1 MKTYGKDRVKLL
13 TGLLGCQK
21 KCVWFRCLK
30 IVHFDTNAES
40 LVMFTRIPFEMTRA
54 LRKIFNTVEKK

>member
-13 TGLLGCQK
+13 TGLSK
-21 KCVWFRCLK
+21 TKCVWFRCLK